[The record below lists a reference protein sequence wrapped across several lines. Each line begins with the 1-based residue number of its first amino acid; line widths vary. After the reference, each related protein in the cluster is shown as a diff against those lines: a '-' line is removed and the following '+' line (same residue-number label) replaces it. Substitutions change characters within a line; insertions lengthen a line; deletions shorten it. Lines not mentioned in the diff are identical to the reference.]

1 MTVVVEYELGGDG
14 GAFEVGI
21 APSPDL
27 ARQRDE
33 SPWNPVYCSQHGNRG
48 VGDTGCRMP
57 TGERYAVSSPHVA
70 CSEAVSASQERPVE
84 TLQPRVLGYHRF
96 GEG

>member
-1 MTVVVEYELGGDG
+1 MTVVVEYESGGDG

-70 CSEAVSASQERPVE
+70 CSEAVSASQGG
-84 TLQPRVLGYHRF
+84 Q
-96 GEG
+96 